1 MDVLQVIIGLICLVL
16 WVLSVFAMIEIF
28 HIGSTLRQ
36 ILEAIKS
43 ADARR
48 RAEFNAMSAPDGE

>member
-1 MDVLQVIIGLICLVL
+1 MPATCRENPKLYGVLAL
-16 WVLSVFAMIEIF
+16 FATIEIF
-28 HIGSTLRQ
+28 YIASKLNK